1 MTILNQI
8 PLPPLETQQK
18 IVAELE
24 QDLAAVAGAKRLKAK
39 MAANIRAVIGR
50 VWGVG

>member
-1 MTILNQI
+1 MQSFHSGFFKTYQI

-24 QDLAAVAGAKRLKAK
+24 QDLAAVAGAKA
-39 MAANIRAVIGR
+39 
-50 VWGVG
+50 